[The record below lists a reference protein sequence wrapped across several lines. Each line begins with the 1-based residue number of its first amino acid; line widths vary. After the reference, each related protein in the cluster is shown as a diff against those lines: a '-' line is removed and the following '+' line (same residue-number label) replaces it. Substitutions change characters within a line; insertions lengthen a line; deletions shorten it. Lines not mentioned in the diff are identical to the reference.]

1 MPPISQY
8 VLNAPALPVA
18 STLRYTDTNG
28 DLVTQLYPREYISLI
43 GSAVN
48 SLNISYQQVS
58 SLLASYNTRIN
69 TLEQEVANIQAS
81 GTTFML
87 YVNPACL
94 YNDNVAHPID
104 QAFNLLS
111 AGYCSYTQILG
122 TTTAIANSISAEN
135 SNTLN
140 TLPAYSQVSAMSGL
154 AGWDSTPTTVA
165 DTINNLWIAYNDAR
179 VGISQA
185 LNQSNITCASVHIN
199 YQGVYNIANRTV
211 TFYFYSSSIPTNFSG
226 SGASSGTVLITDTA
240 GHSYTQTFNLYTTL
254 GVGYLVCDVSA
265 SALLQNSNYSVVLSY
280 ALTSSSPSLG
290 CNGGIPSVI
299 ANNTSTCPNISAVG
313 LSQTSIQFTFAPTTL
328 ANSVYEIDL
337 INSSGTTS
345 GTTVIATKTY
355 TNPATSVTDTFTG
368 LTGATRYY
376 IRTTVIY
383 NGNTT
388 VCPLIS
394 QTTSS

>member
-18 STLRYTDTNG
+18 STLRYNDANG
-28 DLVTQLYPREYISLI
+28 DAVNQLYPREYISLI

-48 SLNISYQQVS
+48 TLNISYQQVS
-58 SLLASYNTRIN
+58 ALLASYNTRIN

-94 YNDNVAHPID
+94 YNDNIAHPID
-104 QAFNLLS
+104 EAFNLLS
-111 AGYCSYTQILG
+111 AGYCFYTQILG
-122 TTTAIANSISAEN
+122 TTTALANGIAAINTS
-135 SNTLN
+135 TLN
-140 TLPAYSQVSAMSGL
+140 TLPAYSQNTAMSGL
-154 AGWDSTPTTVA
+154 TGWLSVPTTVA
-165 DTINNLWIAYNDAR
+165 SYLNNLSLAYLDAR
-179 VGISQA
+179 AGITQA
-185 LNQSNITCASVHIN
+185 LSQSNITCASVHIN

-226 SGASSGTVLITDTA
+226 SGSSSGTITINDTA
-240 GHSYTQTFNLYTTL
+240 GHTFTQTFNLYTTI
-254 GVGYLVCDVSA
+254 GVGYLTCDLSA
-265 SALLQNSNYSVVLSY
+265 SALLQNSNYTCVLSY
-280 ALTSSSPSLG
+280 ALTSTTPSLG

-299 ANNTSTCPNISAVG
+299 TNNTSTCPNISAVA
-313 LSQTSIQFTFAPTTL
+313 LSQTAIQFTFAPTTL

-345 GTTVIATKTY
+345 GTTIIATKTY

-376 IRTTVIY
+376 IRTTVVY